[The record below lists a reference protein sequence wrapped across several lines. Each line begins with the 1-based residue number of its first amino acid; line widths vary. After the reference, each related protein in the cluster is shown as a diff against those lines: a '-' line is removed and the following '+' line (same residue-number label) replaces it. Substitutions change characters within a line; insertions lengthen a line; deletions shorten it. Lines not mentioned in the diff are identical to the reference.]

1 MPERTVFTGSQGRCR
16 PDCGPMRRG
25 WRPLAV
31 QSSGAAHWLR
41 AQWRRDGPPR
51 RDNALENGKPMNS
64 LRRLLLKG
72 ASASAALLAA
82 IGAGALRPRLV
93 LAADWNAAAFE
104 AKTLTAAMRGMGIV
118 NPQESGEVVLS
129 APDIAEDGKV
139 VPIEVASKLP
149 GTQSLSVFID
159 RNPSP
164 LAAHF
169 DLSGGALPSIGLRV
183 KMAQTSI
190 VRVVAQVDGRF
201 YFTAREIQVT
211 EGGCAA

>member
-1 MPERTVFTGSQGRCR
+1 
-16 PDCGPMRRG
+16 
-25 WRPLAV
+25 
-31 QSSGAAHWLR
+31 
-41 AQWRRDGPPR
+41 
-51 RDNALENGKPMNS
+51 MNS
-64 LRRLLLKG
+64 IRRLLLKG
-72 ASASAALLAA
+72 GGASAALLAA
-82 IGAGALRPRLV
+82 IGAGALRPRQV

-104 AKTLTAAMRGMGIV
+104 AKTLAAAMRGMGIV
-118 NPQESGEVVLS
+118 NPQESGDVVLS

-190 VRVVAQVDGRF
+190 VRVVAQADGRF